1 MAKKINLSQV
11 ENFLISNNKMFCTK
25 DEALDKIKKHPK
37 GFLNLLKKT
46 LTHSY
51 QIKREI
57 WIDFIVE
64 FLSLNSTEVEESEV
78 NDFLHKLVY
87 SYAGRN
93 HQFSKD
99 ELNKLIAAFIKYDKI
114 SFAFLDYFEKNR
126 FTTNT
131 KKESNLEK
139 ELLSMPVDKIIK
151 TLSTRYLGH
160 YINHV
165 YSGKKWKELEECA
178 IKNKSPFIMS
188 LVDNSSKLIEKF
200 IIKDFDLEIT
210 NSKDEQELINYMR
223 HSPDAI
229 LGYDFIKNSKKLE
242 PKLLARLTL
251 AYCKGTRIPE
261 FEHLLSNHIASMV
274 EYHETTFQ
282 INQTTYRSSGN
293 WKRWEVLEKELFAS
307 HLCNEND
314 DVYSYLVRVISNK
327 KNNRIELFEKSVIEE
342 LNKVITF
349 NPYGDENK
357 VSNFFQNIRYYV
369 DNTKASSFNDKI
381 ADLIV
386 ESSNAKLLSYL
397 IRNKEIKF
405 DNSKSDKLKKLI
417 LTDRLASIEYAL
429 ALDIRFKEAEANIN
443 SVDDDIKSN
452 YKHHIERFKQRI
464 TEKQQY
470 YVRSL
475 IANRI
480 KKEQTFFKF

>member
-11 ENFLISNNKMFCTK
+11 ERFLISNDNAITK

-37 GFLNLLKKT
+37 GFFNLLKKT
-46 LTHSY
+46 LNNSY
-51 QIKREI
+51 QIKRSY

-64 FLSLNSTEVEESEV
+64 FLSLNSTEVPENEV
-78 NDFLHKLVY
+78 DDFLHKLTY
-87 SYAGRN
+87 GYAGRN

-99 ELNKLIAAFIKYDKI
+99 ELDKLIAAFVKYDKI

-126 FTTNT
+126 FNPAA

-139 ELLSMPVDKIIK
+139 ELLSMPLEKMIK
-151 TLSTRYLGH
+151 HISTRYLAN
-160 YINHV
+160 YMNNV
-165 YSGKKWKELEECA
+165 YGSKRWKELEEYA
-178 IKNKSPFIMS
+178 IKNKSPYIMS
-188 LVDNSSKLIEKF
+188 LVDNSHKLIEKF
-200 IIKDFDLEIT
+200 IIKDFDLEIK
-210 NSKDEQELINYMR
+210 NSKDERALIDYMR
-223 HSPDAI
+223 HSPNAI
-229 LGYDFIKNSKKLE
+229 LSYDFIKNSKKLE
-242 PKLLARLTL
+242 PQLLARLTL

-261 FEHLLSNHIASMV
+261 LEHLLSNDITSMV
-274 EYHETTFQ
+274 EYHETTFE
-282 INQTTYRSSGN
+282 IDKKTYRSSGN
-293 WKRWEVLEKELFAS
+293 WERWEVLEKELFAS
-307 HLCNEND
+307 HLCNDND
-314 DVYSYLVRVISNK
+314 DVYSYLSRVIK

-342 LNKVITF
+342 LNKVITL
-349 NPYGDENK
+349 NPYGDANK

-369 DNTKASSFNDKI
+369 DGTKASSLNDTI
-381 ADLIV
+381 ANLIV

-405 DNSKSDKLKKLI
+405 GNLKDEKLKKLI

-429 ALDIRFKEAEANIN
+429 ALDIRFKEAEENIN
-443 SVDDDIKSN
+443 SLDDDIKEN

-475 IANRI
+475 VANRI
-480 KKEQTFFKF
+480 NKDQTFFKF

>member
-11 ENFLISNNKMFCTK
+11 ENFLISNSPAITK

-37 GFLNLLKKT
+37 GFFNLLKKT
-46 LTHSY
+46 LAHSY

-64 FLSLNSTEVEESEV
+64 FLSLNSTEVPENEV

-151 TLSTRYLGH
+151 NLSTRYLGH

-165 YSGKKWKELEECA
+165 YSGKKWKELEEYA
-178 IKNKSPFIMS
+178 IKNKSPYIMS
-188 LVDNSSKLIEKF
+188 LVDNSYKLIEKF

-242 PKLLARLTL
+242 PQLLARLTL

-282 INQTTYRSSGN
+282 IDKKTYRSSGN
-293 WKRWEVLEKELFAS
+293 WQRWEVLEKELFAS

-314 DVYSYLVRVISNK
+314 DVYSYLSRVISNK
-327 KNNRIELFEKSVIEE
+327 KNNRIELFEKSAIEE
-342 LNKVITF
+342 LKKVITF

-369 DNTKASSFNDKI
+369 DSTKASSFNDKI

-417 LTDRLASIEYAL
+417 LTDRLASMEYAL
-429 ALDIRFKEAEANIN
+429 ALDIRFKEAETSIN

-475 IANRI
+475 VAKRI
-480 KKEQTFFKF
+480 VKDQTFFKF

>member
-11 ENFLISNNKMFCTK
+11 ERFLIANDNAITK

-37 GFLNLLKKT
+37 GFFNLLKKT

-51 QIKREI
+51 QIKRET
-57 WIDFIVE
+57 WVEFIVE
-64 FLSLNSTEVEESEV
+64 FLSLNSTEVPENEV
-78 NDFLHKLVY
+78 NDFLHKLTY
-87 SYAGRN
+87 GYAGRN

-126 FTTNT
+126 FNPTT

-139 ELLSMPVDKIIK
+139 ELLSMPLEKMIK
-151 TLSTRYLGH
+151 HISTRYLGN
-160 YINHV
+160 YMNNV
-165 YSGKKWKELEECA
+165 YGSKKWKELEEYA
-178 IKNKSPFIMS
+178 IKNKSPYIMS
-188 LVDNSSKLIEKF
+188 LVDNSYKLIEKF
-200 IIKDFDLEIT
+200 IIKDFDLEIK

-223 HSPDAI
+223 HSPNAI
-229 LGYDFIKNSKKLE
+229 LGYEFIKNSKKLE
-242 PKLLARLTL
+242 PRLLARLTL
-251 AYCKGTRIPE
+251 AYCKDKRIPE
-261 FEHLLSNHIASMV
+261 FEHLLSNDITSMV
-274 EYHETTFQ
+274 EYHETAFQ
-282 INQTTYRSSGN
+282 IDKNTYRSSGN
-293 WKRWEVLEKELFAS
+293 WERWEVLEKELFPS

-314 DVYSYLVRVISNK
+314 DVYSYLSRVVFSSK
-327 KNNRIELFEKSVIEE
+327 KNTRIELFEKSVIEE

-369 DNTKASSFNDKI
+369 DSTKASNFNDTI

-386 ESSNAKLLSYL
+386 KSSNAKLLSYL
-397 IRNKEIKF
+397 IRSKEIKF
-405 DNSKSDKLKKLI
+405 GNLTDEKLKKLI
-417 LTDRLASIEYAL
+417 LTDREASIEYAL
-429 ALDIRFKEAEANIN
+429 ALDIRFKEAESSIN
-443 SVDDDIKSN
+443 SIDDDIKSN

-475 IANRI
+475 VANRI
-480 KKEQTFFKF
+480 NKDQTFFKF

>member
-11 ENFLISNNKMFCTK
+11 ENFLISNNNAITK

-37 GFLNLLKKT
+37 GFFNLLKKT

-51 QIKREI
+51 QIKRET
-57 WIDFIVE
+57 WVDFIVE
-64 FLSLNSTEVEESEV
+64 FLSLNSTEVPENEV
-78 NDFLHKLVY
+78 NDFLHKLTY
-87 SYAGRN
+87 GYAGRN

-99 ELNKLIAAFIKYDKI
+99 ELNKLISAFIKYDKI

-126 FTTNT
+126 FNPTT

-139 ELLSMPVDKIIK
+139 ELLSMPLEKIIK
-151 TLSTRYLGH
+151 HISTRYLGN
-160 YINHV
+160 YIANV
-165 YSGKKWKELEECA
+165 YGSKKWKELEEYA
-178 IKNKSPFIMS
+178 IKNKSPYIMS
-188 LVDNSSKLIEKF
+188 LVDNSSNKLIEKF
-200 IIKDFDLEIT
+200 IIKDFDLEIK
-210 NSKDEQELINYMR
+210 NLKDEQELISYMR
-223 HSPDAI
+223 HSPNAI

-242 PKLLARLTL
+242 PQLLARLTL

-261 FEHLLSNHIASMV
+261 FEHLLSNDITSMV
-274 EYHETTFQ
+274 EYHETAFETDKK
-282 INQTTYRSSGN
+282 TYRSSGN
-293 WKRWEVLEKELFAS
+293 WERWEVLEKELFAS
-307 HLCNEND
+307 HLCNDND
-314 DVYSYLVRVISNK
+314 DVYSYLSRVIK
-327 KNNRIELFEKSVIEE
+327 KNNRIELFEKSVFEA
-342 LNKVITF
+342 LNKVITL

-357 VSNFFQNIRYYV
+357 VTNFFQNIRYYV
-369 DNTKASSFNDKI
+369 DSTKASSFNDTI

-405 DNSKSDKLKKLI
+405 GNLTGEKIKKLI
-417 LTDRLASIEYAL
+417 LTDREASIEYAL

-475 IANRI
+475 VANRI
-480 KKEQTFFKF
+480 VKDQIFFKF

>member
-11 ENFLISNNKMFCTK
+11 ENFLIANSPAITK

-37 GFLNLLKKT
+37 GFFNLLKKT

-64 FLSLNSTEVEESEV
+64 FLSLNSTEVPENEV

-126 FTTNT
+126 FNPSS

-139 ELLSMPVDKIIK
+139 ELLSMPLEKIMKHI
-151 TLSTRYLGH
+151 STRYLGH
-160 YINHV
+160 YISNV
-165 YSGKKWKELEECA
+165 YGSKKWKELEEYA
-178 IKNKSPFIMS
+178 IKNKSPYIMS

-210 NSKDEQELINYMR
+210 NSKDEQVLINYMQ

-229 LGYDFIKNSKKLE
+229 LGFNFIKNSKKLE

-251 AYCKGTRIPE
+251 AYSKGTRIPE
-261 FEHLLSNHIASMV
+261 FEHLLSNDITSMV
-274 EYHETTFQ
+274 EYHENAFETDKK
-282 INQTTYRSSGN
+282 TYRSSGN
-293 WKRWEVLEKELFAS
+293 WQRWEVLEKELFAS
-307 HLCNEND
+307 HLCNDND
-314 DVYSYLVRVISNK
+314 DVYSYLSRVISNK

-369 DNTKASSFNDKI
+369 DSTKASSFNDTI

-417 LTDRLASIEYAL
+417 LTDRLASMEYAL
-429 ALDIRFKEAEANIN
+429 ALDIRFKEAETNIN

-475 IANRI
+475 VAKRI
-480 KKEQTFFKF
+480 VKDQIFFKF

>member
-11 ENFLISNNKMFCTK
+11 ENFLISNSPAITK

-37 GFLNLLKKT
+37 GFFNLLKKT
-46 LTHSY
+46 LAHSY

-64 FLSLNSTEVEESEV
+64 FLSLNSTEVPENEV

-151 TLSTRYLGH
+151 NLSTRYLGH

-165 YSGKKWKELEECA
+165 YSGKKWKELEEYA
-178 IKNKSPFIMS
+178 IKNKSPYIMS
-188 LVDNSSKLIEKF
+188 LVDNSYKLIEKF

-242 PKLLARLTL
+242 PQLLARLTL

-274 EYHETTFQ
+274 EYHETAFE
-282 INQTTYRSSGN
+282 IDKKTYRSSGN
-293 WKRWEVLEKELFAS
+293 WQRWEVLEKELFAS

-314 DVYSYLVRVISNK
+314 DVYSYLSRVISNK
-327 KNNRIELFEKSVIEE
+327 KNNRIELFEKSAIEE
-342 LNKVITF
+342 LKKVITF

-369 DNTKASSFNDKI
+369 DSTKASSFNDKI

-417 LTDRLASIEYAL
+417 LTDRLASMEYAL
-429 ALDIRFKEAEANIN
+429 ALDIRFKEAETSIN

-475 IANRI
+475 VAKRI
-480 KKEQTFFKF
+480 VKDQTFFKF

>member
-11 ENFLISNNKMFCTK
+11 ENFLIANNNAITK
-25 DEALDKIKKHPK
+25 DEALDKVKKHPK
-37 GFLNLLKKT
+37 GFLSLLKKT

-64 FLSLNSTEVEESEV
+64 FLSLNSTEVPENEV

-99 ELNKLIAAFIKYDKI
+99 ELNKLIAAFIKHDKI

-126 FTTNT
+126 FNPSS

-139 ELLSMPVDKIIK
+139 ELLSMPLEKIMKHI
-151 TLSTRYLGH
+151 STRYFGH
-160 YINHV
+160 YISNV
-165 YSGKKWKELEECA
+165 YGSKRWKELEEYA
-178 IKNKSPFIMS
+178 IKNKSPYIMS

-242 PKLLARLTL
+242 PQLLARLTL

-261 FEHLLSNHIASMV
+261 FEHLLSNDITSMV
-274 EYHETTFQ
+274 EYHQTAFETDKKTF
-282 INQTTYRSSGN
+282 RSSGN
-293 WKRWEVLEKELFAS
+293 WQRWEVLEKELFAS
-307 HLCNEND
+307 YLCNEND
-314 DVYSYLVRVISNK
+314 DVYSYLSRVISNK

-369 DNTKASSFNDKI
+369 DSTKASSFNDKI

-417 LTDRLASIEYAL
+417 LTDRLASMEYAL
-429 ALDIRFKEAEANIN
+429 ALDIRFKEAETNIN

-475 IANRI
+475 VAKRI
-480 KKEQTFFKF
+480 NKDQTFFKF

>member
-11 ENFLISNNKMFCTK
+11 ERFLLANDNAITK

-37 GFLNLLKKT
+37 GFFNLLKKT
-46 LTHSY
+46 LNYSY
-51 QIKREI
+51 QIKRET
-57 WIDFIVE
+57 WVDFIVE
-64 FLSLNSTEVEESEV
+64 FLSLNSTEVPENEV
-78 NDFLHKLVY
+78 NDFLHKLTY
-87 SYAGRN
+87 GYAGRN

-126 FTTNT
+126 FNIGS

-139 ELLSMPVDKIIK
+139 ELLSMPLEKMIK
-151 TLSTRYLGH
+151 HISTRYLAS
-160 YINHV
+160 YISNV
-165 YSGKKWKELEECA
+165 YGSKRWKELEEYA
-178 IKNKSPFIMS
+178 IKNKSPYIMS
-188 LVDNSSKLIEKF
+188 LVDNSYKLIEKF

-210 NSKDEQELINYMR
+210 NSKDAQELISYMR
-223 HSPDAI
+223 HSPNAI
-229 LGYDFIKNSKKLE
+229 LSYDFIKNSKKLE
-242 PKLLARLTL
+242 PQLLARLTL
-251 AYCKGTRIPE
+251 AYCKDKRIPE
-261 FEHLLSNHIASMV
+261 FEHLLSNDITSMV
-274 EYHETTFQ
+274 EYHETAFQ
-282 INQTTYRSSGN
+282 IDKGTYRSSGN
-293 WKRWEVLEKELFAS
+293 WERWEVLEKELFAS
-307 HLCNEND
+307 HLCNDND
-314 DVYSYLVRVISNK
+314 DVYSYLSRVVFSSK

-342 LNKVITF
+342 LKKVITF

-369 DNTKASSFNDKI
+369 DTTKASSFNDTI

-405 DNSKSDKLKKLI
+405 GNLTDEKLKKLI
-417 LTDRLASIEYAL
+417 LTDREASIEYAL
-429 ALDIRFKEAEANIN
+429 ALDIRFKEAEESIN

-475 IANRI
+475 VANRI
-480 KKEQTFFKF
+480 NKDQTFFKF

>member
-11 ENFLISNNKMFCTK
+11 ENFLIANNNAITK
-25 DEALDKIKKHPK
+25 DEALDKVKKHPK
-37 GFLNLLKKT
+37 GFLSLLKKT

-64 FLSLNSTEVEESEV
+64 FLSLNSTEVPENEV
-78 NDFLHKLVY
+78 NDFLHGLVY

-99 ELNKLIAAFIKYDKI
+99 ELNKLITAFIKYDKI

-151 TLSTRYLGH
+151 NLSTRYLGH

-188 LVDNSSKLIEKF
+188 LLDNSSKLIEKF

-210 NSKDEQELINYMR
+210 NSKDEQALIDYMR

-242 PKLLARLTL
+242 PQLLARLTL
-251 AYCKGTRIPE
+251 AYCKDTRIPE

-282 INQTTYRSSGN
+282 INKTTYRSSGN

-369 DNTKASSFNDKI
+369 DSTKASSFNDKI

-417 LTDRLASIEYAL
+417 LTDRLASMEYAL
-429 ALDIRFKEAEANIN
+429 ALDIRFKEAETSIN

>member
-11 ENFLISNNKMFCTK
+11 ENFLISNSPAITK

-64 FLSLNSTEVEESEV
+64 FLSLNSTEVPENEV

-151 TLSTRYLGH
+151 NLSTRYLGH

-165 YSGKKWKELEECA
+165 YSGKKWKELEEYA
-178 IKNKSPFIMS
+178 IKNKSPYIMS
-188 LVDNSSKLIEKF
+188 LVDNSYKLIEKF

-242 PKLLARLTL
+242 PQLLARLTL

-282 INQTTYRSSGN
+282 IDKTTYRSSGN

-307 HLCNEND
+307 YLCNEND
-314 DVYSYLVRVISNK
+314 DVYSYLSRVISNK
-327 KNNRIELFEKSVIEE
+327 KNNRIELFEKSAIEE
-342 LNKVITF
+342 LKKVITF

-369 DNTKASSFNDKI
+369 DSTKASSFNDKI

-417 LTDRLASIEYAL
+417 LTDRLASMEYAL
-429 ALDIRFKEAEANIN
+429 ALDIRFKEAEININ

-475 IANRI
+475 VAKRI
-480 KKEQTFFKF
+480 VKDQTFFKF

>member
-11 ENFLISNNKMFCTK
+11 ENFLISNSPAITK

-37 GFLNLLKKT
+37 GFFNLLKRT

-64 FLSLNSTEVEESEV
+64 FLSLNSTEVPENEV
-78 NDFLHKLVY
+78 DDFLHKLVY

-126 FTTNT
+126 FNPSS

-139 ELLSMPVDKIIK
+139 ELLSMPFDKIIK
-151 TLSTRYLGH
+151 HLSTRYLGH
-160 YINHV
+160 YISNV
-165 YSGKKWKELEECA
+165 YGSKKWKELEEYA
-178 IKNKSPFIMS
+178 IKNKSPYIMS
-188 LVDNSSKLIEKF
+188 LVDNSYKLIEKF
-200 IIKDFDLEIT
+200 IIKDFDLEIK

-229 LGYDFIKNSKKLE
+229 LGFNFIKNSKKLE

-261 FEHLLSNHIASMV
+261 FEHLLSNDITSMV
-274 EYHETTFQ
+274 EYHENTFET
-282 INQTTYRSSGN
+282 NKKNYRSSGN
-293 WKRWEVLEKELFAS
+293 WERWEVLEKELFAS
-307 HLCNEND
+307 NLCNEND
-314 DVYSYLVRVISNK
+314 VVYSYLSRVIK

-405 DNSKSDKLKKLI
+405 GNLTGEKLKKLI
-417 LTDRLASIEYAL
+417 LTDRLASMEYAL
-429 ALDIRFKEAEANIN
+429 ALDIRFKEAETNIN

-475 IANRI
+475 VANRI

>member
-11 ENFLISNNKMFCTK
+11 ENFLISNNNAITK

-37 GFLNLLKKT
+37 GFFTLLKKT
-46 LTHSY
+46 LNYSY

-57 WIDFIVE
+57 WIEFIVE
-64 FLSLNSTEVEESEV
+64 FLSLNSTEIPENEV

-114 SFAFLDYFEKNR
+114 SFAFFDYFEKNR

-139 ELLSMPVDKIIK
+139 ELLSMPVDQIIK
-151 TLSTRYLGH
+151 HLSTRYLGH

-165 YSGKKWKELEECA
+165 YGSKKWKELEECA
-178 IKNKSPFIMS
+178 IKNKSPYIMS
-188 LVDNSSKLIEKF
+188 LVDNSYKLIEKF
-200 IIKDFDLEIT
+200 IIKDFDLEIK
-210 NSKDEQELINYMR
+210 NSKDEQELISYMR
-223 HSPDAI
+223 HSPNAI

-242 PKLLARLTL
+242 PQLLARLTL

-261 FEHLLSNHIASMV
+261 FEHLLSNDITSMV
-274 EYHETTFQ
+274 EYHETAFETDKK
-282 INQTTYRSSGN
+282 TYRSSGN
-293 WKRWEVLEKELFAS
+293 WERWKVLEKELFAS

-314 DVYSYLVRVISNK
+314 IVYGYLARVISNK

-342 LNKVITF
+342 LKKVITF

-369 DNTKASSFNDKI
+369 DSTKASSFNDTI

-405 DNSKSDKLKKLI
+405 GNLTGEKLKKLI

-429 ALDIRFKEAEANIN
+429 ALDIRFKEAEQSIN

-470 YVRSL
+470 YIRSL
-475 IANRI
+475 VANRI
-480 KKEQTFFKF
+480 NKDQIFFKF

>member
-11 ENFLISNNKMFCTK
+11 ERFLLANDKAITK

-37 GFLNLLKKT
+37 GFFNLLKKT
-46 LTHSY
+46 LNYSY
-51 QIKREI
+51 QIKKEI
-57 WIDFIVE
+57 WIEFIVE
-64 FLSLNSTEVEESEV
+64 FLSLNSTEVPENEV

-114 SFAFLDYFEKNR
+114 SFAFFDYFEKNR

-139 ELLSMPVDKIIK
+139 ELLSMPVDQIIK
-151 TLSTRYLGH
+151 HLSTRYLGH

-165 YSGKKWKELEECA
+165 YGSKKWKELEECA
-178 IKNKSPFIMS
+178 IKNKSPYIMS
-188 LVDNSSKLIEKF
+188 LVDNSYKLIEKF
-200 IIKDFDLEIT
+200 IIKDFDLEIK
-210 NSKDEQELINYMR
+210 NSKDEQELISYMR
-223 HSPDAI
+223 HSPNAI

-242 PKLLARLTL
+242 PQLLARLTL

-261 FEHLLSNHIASMV
+261 FEHLLSNDITSMV
-274 EYHETTFQ
+274 EYHETAFETDKK
-282 INQTTYRSSGN
+282 TYRSSGN
-293 WKRWEVLEKELFAS
+293 WERWEVLEKELFAS
-307 HLCNEND
+307 YLCNEND
-314 DVYSYLVRVISNK
+314 DVYSYLSRVISNK

-342 LNKVITF
+342 LKKVITF

-369 DNTKASSFNDKI
+369 DSTKASSFNDTI
-381 ADLIV
+381 ANLIV

-405 DNSKSDKLKKLI
+405 GNFTGEKIKKLI
-417 LTDRLASIEYAL
+417 LTDRLSSIEYAL
-429 ALDIRFKEAEANIN
+429 ALDIRFKEAEQSIN

-470 YVRSL
+470 YIRSL
-475 IANRI
+475 VANRI
-480 KKEQTFFKF
+480 KKDQIFFKF

>member
-11 ENFLISNNKMFCTK
+11 ENFLISNSPAITK

-57 WIDFIVE
+57 WIEFIVE
-64 FLSLNSTEVEESEV
+64 FLSLNSTEVPENEV
-78 NDFLHKLVY
+78 DDFLHKLVY

-126 FTTNT
+126 FNPSS

-139 ELLSMPVDKIIK
+139 ELLSMPFEKIMKHI
-151 TLSTRYLGH
+151 STRYLGH
-160 YINHV
+160 YISNV
-165 YSGKKWKELEECA
+165 YGSKKWKELEEYA
-178 IKNKSPFIMS
+178 IKNKSPYIMS
-188 LVDNSSKLIEKF
+188 LVDNSYKLIEKF
-200 IIKDFDLEIT
+200 IIKDFDLEIK
-210 NSKDEQELINYMR
+210 NSKDEQELISYMR
-223 HSPDAI
+223 HSPNAI
-229 LGYDFIKNSKKLE
+229 LSYDFIKNSKKLE
-242 PKLLARLTL
+242 PQLLARLTL
-251 AYCKGTRIPE
+251 AYCKDKRIPE
-261 FEHLLSNHIASMV
+261 FEHLLINDISSMV

-282 INQTTYRSSGN
+282 IDKKNYRSSGN
-293 WKRWEVLEKELFAS
+293 WERWEVLEKELFAS

-342 LNKVITF
+342 LKKVITF

-369 DNTKASSFNDKI
+369 DSTKASSFNDKI

-405 DNSKSDKLKKLI
+405 GNLTGEKLKKLI
-417 LTDRLASIEYAL
+417 LTDREASMEYAL
-429 ALDIRFKEAEANIN
+429 ALDIRFKEAEISIN
-443 SVDDDIKSN
+443 SVDDGIKSN

-475 IANRI
+475 VAKRI
-480 KKEQTFFKF
+480 VKDQTFFKF